1 MKILKKMPQMKK
13 WIISCGII
21 VLLLSALCACRTQP
35 EHTLEFIEAKALTV
49 EDRDLVGAFCTY
61 TNLSEYAC
69 LPCDAINI
77 RAYQNGV
84 EIPVM
89 VFTGQ
94 EVDGFVQCDTSV
106 QAGATASVIWLFE
119 YKERSTVTFE
129 FSDGQSHSFN
139 FAAE

>member
-1 MKILKKMPQMKK
+1 MRTNIVKR
-13 WIISCGII
+13 II
-21 VLLLSALCACRTQP
+21 VILLTMLLSLGLVACGSSEP
-35 EHTLEFIEAKALTV
+35 EHKLEFIEAKVLTV
-49 EDRDLVGAFCTY
+49 EDRELVGAFCTY
-61 TNLSEYAC
+61 TNLSENAC

-119 YKERSTVTFE
+119 YKDNSAVTFE
-129 FSDGQSHSFN
+129 FSDGQSHAFN
-139 FAAE
+139 FTAE

>member
-1 MKILKKMPQMKK
+1 MRTNIVKR
-13 WIISCGII
+13 II
-21 VLLLSALCACRTQP
+21 VILLTMLLSLGLVACGSSEP
-35 EHTLEFIEAKALTV
+35 EHKLEFIEAKALTV
-49 EDRDLVGAFCTY
+49 EDRELVGAFCTY
-61 TNLSEYAC
+61 TNLSENAC

-119 YKERSTVTFE
+119 YKDNSTVTFE
-129 FSDGQSHSFN
+129 FSDGQSHVFN
-139 FAAE
+139 FTAE